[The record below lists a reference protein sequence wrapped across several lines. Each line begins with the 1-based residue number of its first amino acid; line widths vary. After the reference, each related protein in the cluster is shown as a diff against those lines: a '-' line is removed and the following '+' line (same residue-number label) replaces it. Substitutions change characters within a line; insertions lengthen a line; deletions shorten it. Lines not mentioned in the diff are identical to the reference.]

1 MLDTGIHL
9 PYMRSAF
16 ALAQRAF
23 SIEEVPVG
31 AVVVL
36 DGKIVG
42 KGHNQSICKSDPTAH
57 AEILALRQ
65 AAKSVD
71 NYRLNWATLYSTLEP
86 CAMCAGAL
94 LLARVKLLV
103 YGAKDTKAGAVHSH
117 LNLLQ
122 TNFLNHRVEVIPGV
136 MADESAEL
144 LKKFFRLKRMK
155 ARG

>member
-1 MLDTGIHL
+1 
-9 PYMRSAF
+9 MRSALTLAHR
-16 ALAQRAF
+16 AL
-23 SIEEVPVG
+23 SLEEVPVG

-36 DGKIVG
+36 AGKIVG
-42 KGHNQSICKSDPTAH
+42 KGYNQSICKSDPTAH

-65 AAKSVD
+65 AAKTVG
-71 NYRLNWATLYSTLEP
+71 NYRLTSATLYCTLEP

-103 YGAKDTKAGAVHSH
+103 YGARDIKAGAVHSH
-117 LNLLQ
+117 FNLLQ

-136 MADESAEL
+136 MAHESAEL
-144 LKKFFRLKRMK
+144 LKEFFRLKRIK

>member
-1 MLDTGIHL
+1 VVEIGIHL
-9 PYMRSAF
+9 PHMRSALTLAHR
-16 ALAQRAF
+16 AL
-23 SIEEVPVG
+23 SLEEVPVG

-36 DGKIVG
+36 AGKIVG
-42 KGHNQSICKSDPTAH
+42 KGYNQSICKSDPTAH

-65 AAKSVD
+65 AAKTVG
-71 NYRLNWATLYSTLEP
+71 NYRLTSATLYCTLEP

-103 YGAKDTKAGAVHSH
+103 YGAMDIKAGAVHSH
-117 LNLLQ
+117 FNLLQ

-144 LKKFFRLKRMK
+144 LKEFFRLKRIK